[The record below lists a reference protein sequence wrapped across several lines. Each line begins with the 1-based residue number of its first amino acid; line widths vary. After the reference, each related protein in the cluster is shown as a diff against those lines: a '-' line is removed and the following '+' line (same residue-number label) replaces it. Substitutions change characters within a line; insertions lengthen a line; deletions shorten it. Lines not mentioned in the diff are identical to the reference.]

1 MNFIAYKAS
10 KTPVD
15 ELMACQR
22 TLTLEF
28 SRNNERLEVGIVRAD
43 DFDRCIVK
51 AGLDQTTYF
60 DWVHA
65 ICKLR

>member
-1 MNFIAYKAS
+1 MNFIAYKRA
-10 KTPVD
+10 KALVN
-15 ELMACQR
+15 ELVPCQR
-22 TLTLEF
+22 PLTLEF
-28 SRNNERLEVGIVRAD
+28 ARNDERFEVGIVRAD
-43 DFDRCIVK
+43 DFDGCIVK